1 MQPELQT
8 RCRVGRGLGRCR
20 SRAWMVGGR
29 WASSARMV
37 PPVVPQ
43 GLRRLCSEFVR
54 GSAQSLSPVPMRE
67 SSYGASWAP
76 AASLS
81 SAVVP
86 GSQPL
91 C

>member
-43 GLRRLCSEFVR
+43 GLPRLCSEFVR
-54 GSAQSLSPVPMRE
+54 GSAQSLSAALLRVCPRCPCGR
-67 SSYGASWAP
+67 APTAP
-76 AASLS
+76 AGPRL
-81 SAVVP
+81 
-86 GSQPL
+86 L
-91 C
+91 R